1 MYIGKLPELLRCTV
15 LVRRMVQ
22 RRGVGFIRKCWLP
35 EKTLQGSMDPHLKIS
50 SDLREHCFEKD
61 FESICNPSGVYLGHR
76 NGELRVTHHI
86 FTLSPS
92 LLSSVD

>member
-15 LVRRMVQ
+15 LIRRMVQ
-22 RRGVGFIRKCWLP
+22 RWGVCLIRKFWLP
-35 EKTLQGSMDPHLKIS
+35 EKTLQGSIGPHLMIS
-50 SDLREHCFEKD
+50 SDLLEHCFEKD
-61 FESICNPSGVYLGHR
+61 FESICNPSGVYLEHR
-76 NGELRVTHHI
+76 NGELRVTHRI